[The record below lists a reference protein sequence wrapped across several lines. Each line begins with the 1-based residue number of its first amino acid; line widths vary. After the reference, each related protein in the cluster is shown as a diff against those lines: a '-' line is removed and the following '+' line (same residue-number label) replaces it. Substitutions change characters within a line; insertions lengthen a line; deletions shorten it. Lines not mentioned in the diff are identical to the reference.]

1 MRGLAH
7 TLTAQVAPGARF
19 VQESRHRARIDSHI
33 DTHNQQNQPA
43 EGARGS
49 SCEDSLTKWPVKQP
63 REGVFLEG
71 RPSCEDSLTQRSAG
85 QPREEESAVPE
96 VIV

>member
-1 MRGLAH
+1 MRGFAHKVAGQAAQRGSFPRRKAIVRGLAH

-43 EGARGS
+43 EAAQGS
-49 SCEDSLTKWPVKQP
+49 SCEDP
-63 REGVFLEG
+63 
-71 RPSCEDSLTQRSAG
+71 LTQ
-85 QPREEESAVPE
+85 
-96 VIV
+96 